1 MGKIFNI
8 PFSDNFLEQFIK
20 KTLDISNNFNN
31 LQNNLV
37 LLPHKRIQNIFLKK
51 LLLFNNK
58 ILFPQVLTF
67 TAIDENILEF
77 DKFCKDIHGAR
88 IELLKKQ
95 ILKNDQT
102 YVLIL
107 LILEIIKKQNTHNA
121 FDLKFL
127 NSIDFHK
134 LSKSIDEYYYYQY
147 NQKEIIPNTKIE
159 KLFFKVIKELEAY
172 LKIKNTIL
180 KVNSLNYSTEEIVK
194 NWDHKGDSCIFIILP
209 QTEINYV
216 KHLVDNLVKYKNAY
230 IFIRGFDK
238 SSGVKN
244 LYQKHIHDFL
254 NRNKIPTDTVHDIS
268 KSKPIDYFVPSIIL
282 NNIDEKFD
290 QDFLTNVNIIR
301 GKNLNE
307 EAKMIALVIRE
318 KLAMG
323 KNNIIIQTKS
333 YELAKKIESSLKF
346 WNINTENLVSN
357 ASNKSA
363 YSHFFL
369 LIALYLNTEKN
380 DYLLLLDILK
390 SDYCKIDN
398 KLINTFELKFLR
410 KFFYID
416 KISDY
421 LIDLN
426 NSEKNKFNTLQKIEG
441 EFLEKKRLLK
451 KSTLTIK
458 EYFKIHLEL
467 FYFLKNDSDNTEFD
481 ELLSL
486 IEQKL
491 EIFKSEAS
499 LNFDQYIKI
508 IDKLLTS
515 NWKSNNFENSKSVI
529 ILQTFETRNIQY
541 DTIFF
546 AGLNEGIFPDSNFD
560 KNYFSAGFRQ
570 INNLKSI
577 DSEMQFMEYDFIS
590 SFFNNDVILSCSEST
605 NTKKQICRWLE
616 KLLAIK
622 TLNEKSI
629 IFTEKYKKLLQNIYK
644 SPIEI
649 NTDIEYAKVDIDQR
663 PKKISV
669 TGVEKLISNP
679 YVYYAKY
686 ILKVS
691 PLEKIAREAE
701 KKEFGILL
709 HDLIPK
715 ALSVKHRNL
724 EEFSNYFST
733 KFNEYI
739 AYKHVPYKISKFW
752 FLRLGNIANV
762 IHKNFYYEGEFNY
775 FNEKAGSF
783 NLRVK
788 SRNIELFCIADRIE
802 ILQQENTAK
811 IIDFKSGYI
820 PNANEVAKG
829 VYPQLPIEKYIFIN
843 NGFDIDINN
852 IFNVDLEYF
861 DISGKLENVEKQVLN
876 ADLIETEKGLKLV
889 IEKFLCSETDFFIIK
904 NKANNK
910 RNKSYIH
917 ILRTA

>member
-1 MGKIFNI
+1 M
-8 PFSDNFLEQFIK
+8 
-20 KTLDISNNFNN
+20 
-31 LQNNLV
+31 
-37 LLPHKRIQNIFLKK
+37 
-51 LLLFNNK
+51 
-58 ILFPQVLTF
+58 
-67 TAIDENILEF
+67 
-77 DKFCKDIHGAR
+77 
-88 IELLKKQ
+88 
-95 ILKNDQT
+95 
-102 YVLIL
+102 
-107 LILEIIKKQNTHNA
+107 
-121 FDLKFL
+121 
-127 NSIDFHK
+127 
-134 LSKSIDEYYYYQY
+134 
-147 NQKEIIPNTKIE
+147 
-159 KLFFKVIKELEAY
+159 FFEVIKELEAY

-180 KVNSLNYSTEEIVK
+180 KVNSLNYSAEEIVK
-194 NWDHKGDSCIFIILP
+194 NWDYKGESCIFIVLP

-216 KHLVDNLVKYKNAY
+216 NHFIDNLVKYKNAY
-230 IFIRGFDK
+230 IFIRGFDQG
-238 SSGVKN
+238 SGIKN
-244 LYQKHIHDFL
+244 LHQKHIYDFL
-254 NRNKIPTDTVHDIS
+254 NRNKISMDAVDDIS
-268 KSKPIDYFVPSIIL
+268 KSRPIDYFVPSIIL
-282 NNIDEKFD
+282 NNIDVKFD

-318 KLAMG
+318 KLEMG

-357 ASNKSA
+357 SSNKST

-390 SDYCKIDN
+390 SNYCKIDN
-398 KLINTFELKFLR
+398 KLINAFELKFLR
-410 KFFYID
+410 KLFYRD

-426 NSEKNKFNTLQKIEG
+426 NSEKNEFNILQEIED
-441 EFLEKKRLLK
+441 EFLKKKRLLK
-451 KSTLTIK
+451 NSTLTIQ

-467 FYFLKNDSDNTEFD
+467 FYFLRNDLNNTEFD
-481 ELLSL
+481 EVLFL

-491 EIFKSEAS
+491 QIFKSENC
-499 LNFDQYIKI
+499 LDFDQYIKI
-508 IDKLLTS
+508 INKLLTS
-515 NWKSNNFENSKSVI
+515 NEKSNNFENSKSVI

-560 KNYFSAGFRQ
+560 QNYFSAGFRQ

-590 SFFNNDVILSCSEST
+590 SFFNSDLILSCSEST
-605 NTKKQICRWLE
+605 NTKNQICRWLE
-616 KLLAIK
+616 KLLAMK
-622 TLNEKSI
+622 NLNEKSI

-644 SPIEI
+644 SFIEK

-669 TGVEKLISNP
+669 TGIEKLISNP

-724 EEFSNYFST
+724 EEFSNYFFT

-739 AYKHVPYKISKFW
+739 ACKHVPYKISKFW
-752 FLRLGNIANV
+752 FLRLGNIANA
-762 IHKNFYYEGEFNY
+762 IHKNFYNECEFNY
-775 FNEKAGSF
+775 FNEKPGSF
-783 NLRVK
+783 NLQFK

-802 ILQQENTAK
+802 VFQQENVAK

-829 VYPQLPIEKYIFIN
+829 LYPQLSIEKYIFIN
-843 NGFDIDINN
+843 NGFNIDINN
-852 IFNVDLEYF
+852 ISNVDLQYF

-876 ADLIETEKGLKLV
+876 TDLIETEKGLKLLV
-889 IEKFLCSETDFFIIK
+889 EKFLCNETDFFIIK
-904 NKANNK
+904 NKVNNK
-910 RNKSYIH
+910 RNKSYVH

>member
-1 MGKIFNI
+1 M
-8 PFSDNFLEQFIK
+8 
-20 KTLDISNNFNN
+20 
-31 LQNNLV
+31 
-37 LLPHKRIQNIFLKK
+37 
-51 LLLFNNK
+51 
-58 ILFPQVLTF
+58 LTF

-77 DKFCKDIHGAR
+77 DKFCKNIHGAR
-88 IELLKKQ
+88 IDLLKKQ

-102 YVLIL
+102 HILIL
-107 LILEIIKKQNTHNA
+107 LILETIKKQNTHNE
-121 FDLKFL
+121 FDSKFL
-127 NSIDFHK
+127 NSIDVHK

-159 KLFFKVIKELEAY
+159 RLFLEVIKELDTY

-180 KVNSLNYSTEEIVK
+180 KVNSLNYSTEETVK

-209 QTEINYV
+209 QTEIHYV
-216 KHLVDNLVKYKNAY
+216 KHLIDNLVKYKNAY

-238 SSGVKN
+238 SSGIKN
-244 LYQKHIHDFL
+244 LYQKHIYDFL
-254 NRNKIPTDTVHDIS
+254 NRNKIPIDSVHDIS
-268 KSKPIDYFVPSIIL
+268 KLKPIDYFIPSIIL

-290 QDFLTNVNIIR
+290 QNLLTNVNILR

-318 KLAMG
+318 KLKMG

-333 YELAKKIESSLKF
+333 YELAKKIENSLKF

-357 ASNKSA
+357 APNKST

-369 LIALYLNTEKN
+369 LISLYLNTKKN

-390 SDYCKIDN
+390 SNYCKIDN
-398 KLINTFELKFLR
+398 KLINNFELKFLR
-410 KFFYID
+410 KLFYRD

-426 NSEKNKFNTLQKIEG
+426 NSEKNEFNTLQEIEG
-441 EFLEKKRLLK
+441 KFLEKKILLK
-451 KSTLTIK
+451 NSALTIQ

-491 EIFKSEAS
+491 EVFKNENS

-515 NWKSNNFENSKSVI
+515 NEKSNNFKNSKSVI
-529 ILQTFETRNIQY
+529 MLQTFETRNIQY

-560 KNYFSAGFRQ
+560 QNYFSAGFRQ

-590 SFFNNDVILSCSEST
+590 SFFNNDLILSCSEST
-605 NTKKQICRWLE
+605 NTKNQICRWLE

-622 TLNEKSI
+622 NLNEKSI
-629 IFTEKYKKLLQNIYK
+629 IFTEKYRKLLQNIYK
-644 SPIEI
+644 LPIEK
-649 NTDIEYAKVDIDQR
+649 NTDIEYARVDIDQR

-715 ALSVKHRNL
+715 ALSEKHKNL
-724 EEFSNYFST
+724 EEFNNYFST

-739 AYKHVPYKISKFW
+739 KYKYVPYKISKFW
-752 FLRLGNIANV
+752 YLRLGNIANA

-783 NLRVK
+783 NLLFK

-802 ILQQENTAK
+802 ILQQENIAK

-829 VYPQLPIEKYIFIN
+829 LYPQLPIEKYIFIN
-843 NGFDIDINN
+843 NGFDININN
-852 IFNVDLEYF
+852 ISNADLEYF
-861 DISGKLENVEKQVLN
+861 DISGKLENVEKQVVST
-876 ADLIETEKGLKLV
+876 DLIETEKGLKLL
-889 IEKFLCSETDFFIIK
+889 IEKFLCNETDFFIK
-904 NKANNK
+904 NKVNNK
-910 RNKSYIH
+910 RNKSYFH
-917 ILRTA
+917 ILRIT

>member
-1 MGKIFNI
+1 MSKV
-8 PFSDNFLEQFIK
+8 Q
-20 KTLDISNNFNN
+20 
-31 LQNNLV
+31 
-37 LLPHKRIQNIFLKK
+37 
-51 LLLFNNK
+51 FNNK
-58 ILFPQVLTF
+58 VLFPQVLAF

-77 DKFCKDIHGAR
+77 DKFCKDIYGAR
-88 IELLKKQ
+88 IDLLKKQ

-102 YVLIL
+102 YILIL
-107 LILEIIKKQNTHNA
+107 LILQIIKKQNTHHDI
-121 FDLKFL
+121 DLKFI

-147 NQKEIIPNTKIE
+147 NQKEMIPNTKVE
-159 KLFFKVIKELEAY
+159 KLFFEVIKELEAY
-172 LKIKNTIL
+172 LKIKNIIL
-180 KVNSLNYSTEEIVK
+180 KVNSLNYATEEIVK
-194 NWDHKGDSCIFIILP
+194 NWDHKGERCIFIVLP
-209 QTEINYV
+209 QTETNYV
-216 KHLVDNLVKYKNAY
+216 KHLVDNLIKYKNAY

-238 SSGVKN
+238 SLGIKN
-244 LYQKHIHDFL
+244 LYQKHIHNFL
-254 NRNKIPTDTVHDIS
+254 NRNKISTDSVRNIS

-290 QDFLTNVNIIR
+290 QDFFTNVNILR
-301 GKNLNE
+301 GKNLTE
-307 EAKMIALVIRE
+307 EAKMITLVIRE
-318 KLAMG
+318 KLEMG
-323 KNNIIIQTKS
+323 KNTIVIQTKS
-333 YELAKKIESSLKF
+333 YELAKKIENSLKF

-357 ASNKSA
+357 VPNKSTH
-363 YSHFFL
+363 SHFFL
-369 LIALYLNTEKN
+369 LIALYLNTKKN

-390 SDYCKIDN
+390 SNYCKIDN

-410 KFFYID
+410 KFFYRY

-426 NSEKNKFNTLQKIEG
+426 NSEKKEFYTLQEIEG
-441 EFLEKKRLLK
+441 EFSEKKVLLK
-451 KSTLTIK
+451 NSTLTIQ

-467 FYFLKNDSDNTEFD
+467 FNFLKNDSDDAEFD

-486 IEQKL
+486 VKKKL
-491 EIFKSEAS
+491 EPFKSENS
-499 LNFDQYIKI
+499 LDFDQYIKI
-508 IDKLLTS
+508 IDKILTS
-515 NWKSNNFENSKSVI
+515 NKISNNFENLKSVI

-560 KNYFSAGFRQ
+560 QNYFSAGFRQ

-590 SFFNNDVILSCSEST
+590 SFFNNDLVLSCSEST
-605 NTKKQICRWLE
+605 NTKNQICRWLE

-622 TLNEKSI
+622 NLNEKSI

-644 SPIEI
+644 SPIEK
-649 NTDIEYAKVDIDQR
+649 NTDIGYAKVKIDQR

-679 YVYYAKY
+679 YVYYVKY

-709 HDLIPK
+709 HNLIPK
-715 ALSVKHRNL
+715 ALSEDHGNS
-724 EEFSNYFST
+724 EEFNNYFSI
-733 KFNEYI
+733 KFKEYTE
-739 AYKHVPYKISKFW
+739 YKHIPYKISKFW
-752 FLRLGNIANV
+752 FLRLGNIANA
-762 IHKNFYYEGEFNY
+762 IYKNFYYTDEFNY
-775 FNEKAGSF
+775 FNEKVGRF
-783 NLRVK
+783 NLQFK
-788 SRNIELFCIADRIE
+788 FRNIELFCIADRIE
-802 ILQQENTAK
+802 VLQQENIAR

-829 VYPQLPIEKYIFIN
+829 LYPQLPIEKYIFIN
-843 NGFDIDINN
+843 NGFDININN

-876 ADLIETEKGLKLV
+876 TDLVETEKGLKLL
-889 IEKFLCSETDFFIIK
+889 IEKFLCNETDFFIIK
-904 NKANNK
+904 NKVNNK
-910 RNKSYIH
+910 RNKSYFH
-917 ILRTA
+917 ILRITWALIILFMTLT